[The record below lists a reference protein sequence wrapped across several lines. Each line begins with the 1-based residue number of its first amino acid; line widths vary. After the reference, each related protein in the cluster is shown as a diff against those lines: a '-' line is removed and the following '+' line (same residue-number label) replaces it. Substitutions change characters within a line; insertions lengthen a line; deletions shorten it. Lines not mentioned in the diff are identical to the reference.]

1 MKELALNRERLEL
14 LGNRLTRSSCKKRGR
29 TRLTAL
35 LMVDPTDPEVEE
47 VLTRSGVAES
57 PLGRVPKQNPDRT
70 ISSEG
75 RPINDMRKQ
84 NTSGSKF
91 NHPPAPQPRHTGVA
105 RQALWWR
112 ARHSRVPL
120 RCAKR
125 DVPRAFKWHYLRPR
139 DVPQF
144 AVKLLGIVV
153 ISLVMPFGW
162 LGAPGQFVAWS
173 SAAKAHHGSFSPP
186 QPEFNDVVS
195 YDSKWLMDD
204 GVVLEPLVGNRV
216 YHSLACLDRTM
227 VAVWGKEGVNVEKMA
242 EEGEPTGT
250 QLFWGLYMDFD
261 QQVISL
267 PKPKR
272 MKAKYLL
279 AEPALQR
286 GNRDVSLRLLQE
298 VAGRPILVHRLPRD
312 GPPPPCTVPAF
323 HASAV
328 VTGGRRKR
336 ATVKKLG
343 IYARLCLRL
352 TSRLPVIS
360 PGPSMLA
367 TLSYTVPRPTIAA
380 RLRPRPRAVA
390 KMLVR
395 SRLRCQCCFHRL
407 GFCMRENA
415 WLSRPCAIWD
425 CHGLSMELASAL
437 SLSLPR
443 TPAQVSRHTACD
455 LPCQAPSIAPC
466 EAWRRRPLLPRLQKC
481 KQEPI

>member
-1 MKELALNRERLEL
+1 MLGFDPPQAGSLLPDRMPPGLLSHGLSCRGPSRIRAARALNRERLEL
-14 LGNRLTRSSCKKRGR
+14 LAYG
-29 TRLTAL
+29 AA

-47 VLTRSGVAES
+47 VLTRS
-57 PLGRVPKQNPDRT
+57 PLG
-70 ISSEG
+70 G
-75 RPINDMRKQ
+75 FPINDMRKQ
-84 NTSGSKF
+84 NASGSKF

-112 ARHSRVPL
+112 ARHPHIPL

-139 DVPQF
+139 DVPEF

-162 LGAPGQFVAWS
+162 LGAPGEFVAWS

-242 EEGEPTGT
+242 EEGEPAGT
-250 QLFWGLYMDFD
+250 QYFD

-267 PKPKR
+267 PEPKR

-286 GNRDVSLRLLQE
+286 GNRDVPLRLLQE
-298 VAGRPILVHRLPRD
+298 VAGCAQYWSTVCPEMVPRLPALYRPVRGLETKTTSSAAAEVQAGAD
-312 GPPPPCTVPAF
+312 MSDDDWEDFWRTLDFIRLQLERPLGTSF
-323 HASAV
+323 RASFEKLLPFRERLAMPGASFRV
-328 VTGGRRKR
+328 LGGD
-336 ATVKKLG
+336 
-343 IYARLCLRL
+343 
-352 TSRLPVIS
+352 
-360 PGPSMLA
+360 A
-367 TLSYTVPRPTIAA
+367 TLERFGGIDWKAKRFSVEDFSQYAE
-380 RLRPRPRAVA
+380 RLKAEIP
-390 KMLVR
+390 
-395 SRLRCQCCFHRL
+395 
-407 GFCMRENA
+407 
-415 WLSRPCAIWD
+415 
-425 CHGLSMELASAL
+425 HGNNHEII
-437 SLSLPR
+437 
-443 TPAQVSRHTACD
+443 
-455 LPCQAPSIAPC
+455 SIAEMMAFVALAC
-466 EAWRRRPLLPRLQKC
+466 SEAPPMAWGIGALCDRQR
-481 KQEPI
+481 